1 MNHWM
6 RRAGIPVVAAF
17 AVVLS
22 GCDLEVLNPGAI
34 QDGDLNTPELMP
46 VLVAGVS
53 AEYNDVQDNY
63 AFDIARLTDEAAG
76 TGSYGSTQ
84 DFRTGFYTDQD
95 AEGDWEQMHE
105 AAWAADQAWIRL
117 QEVLEGAEQTS
128 VNGARLFVYRG
139 HAFMRLGEAY
149 CNVAFDVGPSEPR
162 SAAFARAEGAFNQA
176 LTIATAANST
186 QWRLA
191 ALMGLAQAEFGKAVE
206 GTGSWAAASGAAQ
219 TALSAVTAAGEDL
232 GYADNAIYAQGANS
246 NIIWQ
251 ETWGRA
257 EIGVYR
263 TLAQAMF
270 EGPDAD
276 PRTSFTKCG
285 EWTDLASAYPD
296 NIPGKV
302 TKTGNCDGDG
312 SGAHQGADGDHAHYR
327 QNRYD
332 DRGSDIPR
340 ASALEML
347 MIMAEAAVQTSDYA
361 TFIGHINTARAH
373 WGLGALAAPTEMG
386 SLLQWPYTVEDVT
399 DANSGTALAILDRER
414 YANLWMQG
422 KRLYDMERWNHPFL
436 TSSGWIT
443 GSTSVADRVSCFP
456 MPRNECQLNP
466 NMQGDPLCAG

>member
-1 MNHWM
+1 M
-6 RRAGIPVVAAF
+6 AAF

-105 AAWAADQAWIRL
+105 AAWAADQAWTRL
-117 QEVLEGAEQTS
+117 QEVLEGAESTS
-128 VNGARLFVYRG
+128 ANGARLFVYRG

-219 TALSAVTAAGEDL
+219 TAISAITAAGED
-232 GYADNAIYAQGANS
+232 
-246 NIIWQ
+246 
-251 ETWGRA
+251 RA
-257 EIGVYR
+257 MLTTRSMPRVR
-263 TLAQAMF
+263 T
-270 EGPDAD
+270 
-276 PRTSFTKCG
+276 R
-285 EWTDLASAYPD
+285 
-296 NIPGKV
+296 
-302 TKTGNCDGDG
+302 
-312 SGAHQGADGDHAHYR
+312 
-327 QNRYD
+327 
-332 DRGSDIPR
+332 
-340 ASALEML
+340 
-347 MIMAEAAVQTSDYA
+347 
-361 TFIGHINTARAH
+361 
-373 WGLGALAAPTEMG
+373 
-386 SLLQWPYTVEDVT
+386 
-399 DANSGTALAILDRER
+399 
-414 YANLWMQG
+414 
-422 KRLYDMERWNHPFL
+422 
-436 TSSGWIT
+436 TSSGRRR
-443 GSTSVADRVSCFP
+443 GVAPRSACTVRLLRPCMKVLTLIPVPRSRSAVSGMIWLRHIRTTFRV
-456 MPRNECQLNP
+456 
-466 NMQGDPLCAG
+466 A